1 MFDKIENGKTEK
13 TQDLEKQLPKTP
25 EIETTV
31 ENKDA
36 IEDLKAH
43 LKKELLLSKIAFN
56 SGDEKEALNHFMN
69 ALMYRK
75 SLGHNAL

>member
-13 TQDLEKQLPKTP
+13 TQDLDKQLPRTP
-25 EIETTV
+25 EIETTIGK
-31 ENKDA
+31 KDA
-36 IEDLKAH
+36 IEELKVH
-43 LKKELLLSKIAFN
+43 LKKELLLSRTAFN

-75 SLGHNAL
+75 SLGHSAI